1 MGHDIIDACGY
12 LEVDDSKSGCDVV
25 SCDADAKY
33 KIMRQLGLHSIAHSL
48 AALRGYIPSPKE
60 AKDFL
65 YHWKADNLTTL
76 TSSAEFLVVYSS
88 PLISTVFLLFD
99 TYDSNSCNYLVQH

>member
-1 MGHDIIDACGY
+1 MGHDIIDASGY

-48 AALRGYIPSPKE
+48 AQLSVAIFPVPRKPK
-60 AKDFL
+60 
-65 YHWKADNLTTL
+65 
-76 TSSAEFLVVYSS
+76 
-88 PLISTVFLLFD
+88 ISCTIGKQI
-99 TYDSNSCNYLVQH
+99 T